1 MVIRTWFLQS
11 LIKNM
16 FSLSDDSEAYL
27 NYGSLSQYQ
36 NIRDALRRSFPTHDV
51 ASIWAI
57 FQIAISV

>member
-1 MVIRTWFLQS
+1 
-11 LIKNM
+11 M